1 MKIKH
6 SQIYKFLKSCL
17 DTIKSARMHEIKLKN
32 IVYNIYRKIKLDSK
46 FCTVWFFVEI
56 IEV

>member
-6 SQIYKFLKSCL
+6 SQAYKFVKSCL

-32 IVYNIYRKIKLDSK
+32 IVYNIYRKIKLDGS
-46 FCTVWFFVEI
+46 CQTWFFVEI